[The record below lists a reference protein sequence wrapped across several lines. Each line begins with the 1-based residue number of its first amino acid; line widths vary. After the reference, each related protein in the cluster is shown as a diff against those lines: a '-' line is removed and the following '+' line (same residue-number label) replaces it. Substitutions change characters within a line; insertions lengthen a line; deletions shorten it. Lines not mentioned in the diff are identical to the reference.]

1 MYYFKVQFYIDV
13 DQSTEATG
21 IMYGRNYED
30 VMSRLAKFYGE
41 NEIVNITLKCI
52 APVDE
57 PLIFKDD
64 TSLPEE
70 LFEDNW

>member
-13 DQSTEATG
+13 DQSAEATG
-21 IMYGRNYED
+21 IMHGRSYED

-52 APVDE
+52 APADE
-57 PLIFKDD
+57 PLIFKDE
-64 TSLPEE
+64 TSIPEE
-70 LFEDNW
+70 FFEDNW